1 MYSNHCWWTRWRTS
15 PLGEIREYLCV
26 WPQID
31 SWVHLLY
38 NGMMVGNKKGRR
50 YLQTIFGWPKRSL
63 KMALL
68 EHNLRVIF
76 QSIWGFLTMW
86 GKVLSKQDNILQIL
100 LLKQNTISYCF
111 LIYWEILLFSFFL
124 HNYCIINHFMLFENK
139 EWETFLLK
147 VTLTIKSYIAGYH
160 KPLSLRKSNLQLSK
174 MKNVPKTFLG
184 LENGHYHR
192 FISLLWPSTFLNKDI
207 AHLFKKFI
215 L

>member
-1 MYSNHCWWTRWRTS
+1 MVMVSRKNVAILYSNHCWWTRWRTS

-139 EWETFLLK
+139 EWETFLSK
-147 VTLTIKSYIAGYH
+147 VTD
-160 KPLSLRKSNLQLSK
+160 
-174 MKNVPKTFLG
+174 
-184 LENGHYHR
+184 
-192 FISLLWPSTFLNKDI
+192 NKKLYCRI
-207 AHLFKKFI
+207 P
-215 L
+215 

>member
-1 MYSNHCWWTRWRTS
+1 MLSTKPQRLAYCTCGKIRPISNFCQISLLWKVSKSSKRLYTFQISFYIVTNSRWRTS
-15 PLGEIREYLCV
+15 PLGQIREYLCV

-111 LIYWEILLFSFFL
+111 LIYWEMLLFSFFL

-139 EWETFLLK
+139 EWETFLSK
-147 VTLTIKSYIAGYH
+147 VTD
-160 KPLSLRKSNLQLSK
+160 
-174 MKNVPKTFLG
+174 
-184 LENGHYHR
+184 
-192 FISLLWPSTFLNKDI
+192 NKKLYCRI
-207 AHLFKKFI
+207 P
-215 L
+215 

>member
-1 MYSNHCWWTRWRTS
+1 MVSRKNFAILYSNHCWWTRWRTS
-15 PLGEIREYLCV
+15 PLGQIREYLCV

-100 LLKQNTISYCF
+100 LKTKYYF
-111 LIYWEILLFSFFL
+111 LLFSHLLRNITIFIFPAQLL
-124 HNYCIINHFMLFENK
+124 HHKSLYAFWKQGMGNFSFESD
-139 EWETFLLK
+139 W
-147 VTLTIKSYIAGYH
+147 
-160 KPLSLRKSNLQLSK
+160 Q
-174 MKNVPKTFLG
+174 
-184 LENGHYHR
+184 
-192 FISLLWPSTFLNKDI
+192 
-207 AHLFKKFI
+207 
-215 L
+215 